1 MTTRRA
7 LLGLLRVA
15 VGASILLYLVTR
27 SDGALDVVVRQDLSV
42 VLFATGAHLVALI
55 VGAFRWRAYLGALE
69 APLGARA
76 VAGLASG
83 GAFFN
88 AFLPTGV
95 GGDAFKAVRVVR
107 AGYERT
113 AAFGSVLLDRLS
125 GLVGL
130 AALGAAASIV
140 LLVSGTR
147 SAVPFVTLLLAVAIL
162 AAEMGL
168 AVAGNL
174 LARLAPAKLRP
185 HVREATAD
193 MRAASRHPAQLW
205 RGYGLGV
212 LAQAVVVGAHVILA
226 AGLGL
231 RISVATVACAV
242 ALAQVAALVPL
253 TVNGAGF
260 REGTYVWVLASVG
273 VSHTNAVAFGLAN
286 LGAML
291 LASLIAGAIYLIG
304 GARIAPRSLG

>member
-27 SDGALDVVVRQDLSV
+27 SDGALDVVVRQDPSV
-42 VLFATGAHLVALI
+42 VLLATGAHLVALI

-168 AVAGNL
+168 AVAGKL

-212 LAQAVVVGAHVILA
+212 VAQAVVVGAHVILA

-291 LASLIAGAIYLIG
+291 LASLIAGAIYLVG